1 MCCDLCDLY
10 EKCREVVTP
19 EAVCCT
25 ECAESSGCGGGILAG
40 RHMMDDKDFDDSPD
54 NGEDDSL
61 DDYDDD
67 DLDFDDDDD
76 FDDEYD
82 DDINGDYESR
92 H

>member
-10 EKCREVVTP
+10 EKCQEVVTP

-25 ECAESSGCGGGILAG
+25 ECAESSGCGGGMMAG
-40 RHMMDDKDFDDSPD
+40 RHIMDDEDFDDSFD
-54 NGEDDSL
+54 DGEEDSL
-61 DDYDDD
+61 DYDDD
-67 DLDFDDDDD
+67 DLDYDDDD
-76 FDDEYD
+76 FDDDYD

>member
-19 EAVCCT
+19 EAVCCS
-25 ECAESSGCGGGILAG
+25 ECAESSGCGGNMIAG
-40 RHMMDDKDFDDSPD
+40 RHMMDDDDIDDS
-54 NGEDDSL
+54 NGDGEEDSL
-61 DDYDDD
+61 DDDDDD
-67 DLDFDDDDD
+67 DLDYDDDD